1 MVKNPSTHV
10 GDTIAV
16 GLIPGSVRSPGEENG
31 NQFKYSYLE
40 NPMGRGTWQA
50 TGHGAVKSWM

>member
-1 MVKNPSTHV
+1 MVKNPSTNV

-40 NPMGRGTWQA
+40 NPMGRGTWQV
-50 TGHGAVKSWM
+50 TGRGAVKSWM